1 MKRVVKKDRQSPL
14 FLPLLSIAALLLITF
29 TISSINKKPN
39 TRVLGDSSE
48 SDSSNQQTESN
59 TPQPSEHPDVQTPE
73 PKDTPEPSATPEI
86 EIEKEVK
93 NGTATAKIKIHQGD
107 AFQFEQE
114 GVNVQIQGK
123 TPLSVNP
130 TTKELSVTTPTGVKM
145 LATLPAQAVQNL
157 VGGGIIS
164 TQSAV
169 QLTTDANGNPVY
181 EINGV
186 KYERLLGLFTVAIDK
201 TGQVSAQ
208 NGQVLAVSQSL
219 LSRLL
224 DAISF

>member
-1 MKRVVKKDRQSPL
+1 MKKNVKKDKQSSL
-14 FLPLLSIAALLLITF
+14 FLPLLSIAALFLITF
-29 TISSINKKPN
+29 TISSIKKNSP
-39 TRVLGDSSE
+39 TRVLGDSSVG
-48 SDSSNQQTESN
+48 DSSNQQMESS
-59 TPQPSEHPDVQTPE
+59 TPQPPEHPEVQTPE

-93 NGTATAKIKIHQGD
+93 DGTATAKIKIHQGD

-130 TTKELSVTTPTGVKM
+130 TTKELSVTTPAGVKM
-145 LATLPAQAVQNL
+145 LTTLPAQAVQNL
-157 VGGGIIS
+157 VSGGIIS

-169 QLTTDANGNPVY
+169 QLTTDTSGNPIY

-208 NGQVLAVSQSL
+208 NGQVLAVNQSF
-219 LSRLL
+219 LSKLL
-224 DAISF
+224 DYLSF